1 VCAARRALVKILVV
15 FGTRPEAIK
24 LAPLVAELRRRPGI
38 DVTVA
43 LTAQHRQLLD
53 QVLDVFDIR
62 PAVDLALMRPMQ
74 TLAELSSRVLTAVDE
89 LITRFTPD
97 LVIVQGDTTSALISA
112 MAAFY
117 RGVPVAHVEAGLR
130 TSSLFSPFPEEMNR
144 RGISLVAMLHFA
156 PTDRGRQSLLSEGVA
171 PDAAFVTGNTV
182 VDALQRLQGSD
193 RYRLVPVPVPA
204 GDNERLILVTIH
216 RRESWSVL
224 PRVAEA
230 IRSIVE
236 QRPQVRVVIP
246 VHPNPIVQDA
256 FAAIESHP
264 RVSLIAPLDYFGFIK
279 QMQASEFVMSDSGG
293 VQEEAPVLGRPV
305 LVLRDTTERPEAVEQ
320 GVARLVGT
328 EPQAIVAA
336 ALTLLDDAAQFQ
348 AMSRAVSPFGDGKAS
363 HRIAD
368 LLQAHEKAIQ
378 EYARRPGN
386 PRAFARA

>member
-1 VCAARRALVKILVV
+1 MKILVV

-38 DVTVA
+38 AVTVA

-53 QVLDVFDIR
+53 QVLDVFDLR
-62 PAVDLALMRPMQ
+62 PDVDLALMRPMQ
-74 TLAELSSRVLTAVDE
+74 TLAELSGRVLTAVDE
-89 LITRFTPD
+89 LITTVTPD
-97 LVIVQGDTTSALISA
+97 LVIVQGDTTSAFISA

-144 RGISLVAMLHFA
+144 RGISLMAMLHFA
-156 PTDRGRQSLLSEGVA
+156 PTDRGRRALLDEGVA

-182 VDALQRLQGSD
+182 VDALQQLQRSD
-193 RYRLVPVPVPA
+193 RYRRVPVSVPA
-204 GDNERLILVTIH
+204 GEGERLILVTIH

-236 QRPQVRVVIP
+236 QRPQVRMVIP

-256 FAAIESHP
+256 FAAIDGHP
-264 RVSLIAPLDYFGFIK
+264 RVSLIAPLDYVGFIK

-305 LVLRDTTERPEAVEQ
+305 LVLRDTTERPEAVEH

-328 EPQAIVAA
+328 APQTIVAA
-336 ALTLLDDAAQFQ
+336 ALTLLDDAEQCR

-363 HRIAD
+363 QRIAD
-368 LLQAHEKAIQ
+368 LLQQHEQAIR
-378 EYARRPGN
+378 EYAKRPGN
-386 PRAFARA
+386 PRALANA